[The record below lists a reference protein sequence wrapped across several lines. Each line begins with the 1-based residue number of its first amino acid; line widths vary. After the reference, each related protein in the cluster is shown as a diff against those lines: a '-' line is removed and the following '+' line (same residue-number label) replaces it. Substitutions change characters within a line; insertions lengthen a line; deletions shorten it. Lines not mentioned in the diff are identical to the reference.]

1 MFAEALEPLVAS
13 VAWRTAEGRVKA
25 EVLGFDEHPPD
36 AAAIMGAMRRCAATA
51 GVQEPNISVTW
62 ETVRDWAADH
72 ARQLLPITAGRYFVY
87 GSEYSGTVPAGKI
100 GLRIPAGAAFGSGDH
115 GTTKGCLLAMDR
127 MRVIGDGPVLDMG
140 CGSGILALAAA
151 RLWRRPVLAVD
162 IDPVAVRVAT
172 ENIAANRQTHLVRGL
187 CAPGYRHR
195 DIGSKQFAVI
205 TSNILARPL
214 VRMAGDLAHHLGPGG
229 TAVLSGL
236 YSQDASWVL
245 GAHRCV
251 GLRKVGRIDLDG
263 WATLVVCRK
272 GA

>member
-13 VAWRTAEGRVKA
+13 VAWRIAETKVKA

-36 AAAIMGAMRRCAATA
+36 AAAIMDAMRRCAATA
-51 GVQEPNISVTW
+51 GVQEPNISVKL
-62 ETVRDWAADH
+62 EAVRDWAAEY
-72 ARQLLPITAGRYFVY
+72 ARQLSPITAGRYFVY
-87 GSEYSGTVPAGKI
+87 GSEYSGTVPTGKI
-100 GLRIPAGAAFGSGDH
+100 GLCVPAGAAFGSGDH

-162 IDPVAVRVAT
+162 IDPVAVQVAT
-172 ENIAANRQTHLVRGL
+172 ENIAANGQTHLVRGL

-195 DIGSKQFAVI
+195 DIGSKKFAVI
-205 TSNILARPL
+205 ISNILARPL
-214 VRMAGDLAHHLGPGG
+214 ARMAGDLAHHLGPGG

-245 GAHRCV
+245 GAHRRA
-251 GLRKVGRIDLDG
+251 GLQKVGRIDLDG
-263 WATLVVCRK
+263 WATLVVRRK
-272 GA
+272 EV